1 MLKSISS
8 ASSFSSQTRFQSR
21 FEPKGRRVSSSSST
35 SSISTW
41 RLYPNDLAG
50 AAGGV
55 ASRCTA
61 TRLRDASENGPW
73 DGTGRSCL
81 DLGEN
86 RVPSILGTIA
96 FPWNNRAK
104 NGTIDRWW
112 LLAWKEKNGSGG
124 TPLMRCLRSR
134 YESNREMME
143 SDSLEFFFNRFADD

>member
-1 MLKSISS
+1 MKKKKKLHSS
-8 ASSFSSQTRFQSR
+8 LPHPQNASHFLHGIILFPTRSQSS

-73 DGTGRSCL
+73 DGRSCF
-81 DLGEN
+81 DSSPIG
-86 RVPSILGTIA
+86 
-96 FPWNNRAK
+96 PWNNRLSLEQS
-104 NGTIDRWW
+104 G
-112 LLAWKEKNGSGG
+112 EKRIEPERRSTGG
-124 TPLMRCLRSR
+124 GVVARLKREEGGIPLMRCLRSCF
-134 YESNREMME
+134 ESNRG
-143 SDSLEFFFNRFADD
+143 DDGE